1 MWLYGHVLT
10 QGYYYAN
17 LWFGTPGRRFA
28 VIVDTGST
36 VTYVPC
42 ASCSECGS
50 HHQDLPFDPQQSS
63 TYQFVPC
70 SSDQCPYHDCQ
81 DNSDECSYDRHY
93 AENSSSSGL
102 IVSDV
107 VTFGN
112 ASTLPPARILF
123 GCELAETGD
132 IYTQKADG
140 IMGMGRGELGIVSQ
154 LSVGAGKVMDE
165 QFSLCYGGSEGGGGA
180 MIMGAIQPPAG
191 MKFTKMDMRSG
202 GTYYNVILNAITV
215 AGKPLDLD
223 MSVFRSGYGVV
234 MDSGTTFSYLP
245 RKAFEA
251 FKAAVDA
258 SVKGV
263 QSVPGP
269 DSVYQD
275 VCYGGASHKI
285 EELSNYFPTVSLTFD
300 GDLVYELT
308 PENYLFRHVKVPG
321 SYCLG
326 LFKNNDRGT
335 LIGGIIMRNTL
346 VTYDRVNSRIG
357 MLKTNCRN
365 LYQELQQIY
374 TEQGANPSPLP
385 EYLLSE
391 PPPLPDSAHQGAG
404 RGGDGG
410 SGGAEEGEGGA
421 GGEEGGGAGGEDE
434 DADAG
439 AGAGTGGG
447 GGGGESSSAGVPA
460 APSVASSCDGCAG
473 SIVADLL
480 VGLPLLRFAPLVN
493 PFVHDLS
500 RELGLLEAQVTVVSF
515 HEGQQQG
522 GAAGGADGSA
532 EGGGEAATGVES
544 TRVNVTI
551 LPSPPDIVLA
561 KDTVQRVVNVLQSP
575 MAIRDV
581 FGSVTVLRVQVVLS
595 APDTS
600 SARVDEV
607 DEEEGLASNIDGK
620 GNDAGNGGMEGDGEG
635 EKGVKVGVFG
645 SGKVQGGSGEEASML
660 NGGEHGE
667 DEGDGEEEGEK
678 TWPHIV
684 PSTSGYALWNVCGIY
699 VPSPRAL
706 LPPSFPPGRKEISG
720 SADILR
726 QAGLEGPYQVLC
738 ERALAPS
745 AVESGCLARIP
756 GEVDIRQG
764 PRMELAE
771 VLDSIGR
778 PADEGAGGMGG
789 AGGAGGAGEGL
800 ALLQPL
806 AVDMLLRA
814 FSFSDKAAV
823 ALPDTERGKATV
835 SSNWRGANGSRGAGG
850 KERERER
857 ERDSS
862 KHRSKDKSRDGER
875 RHKEKDREKKEKD
888 KKDKEKKERERRERK
903 EREEAERREKEK
915 AEGVRVKGDE
925 RERKEREERERR
937 EREERERKERE
948 EREGKEKEERE
959 RKVRE
964 EKEKERAKEREREKE
979 KERERERERCRQ
991 QEQQEEGKAPCHV
1004 CDMKNLSST
1013 LVVVGSIITP
1023 RPSLSPL
1030 VHHSH
1035 PSSITLTPR
1044 PSLSPLVHHSHPS
1057 SITLTPR
1064 PSLSPLVHHS
1074 HPSSITLTPR
1084 PSLSPLVHHSH
1095 PSSITLT
1102 PRPSLSPLVHHS
1114 HPSSITLTPRPSLSP
1129 LVHHSHPSS
1138 ITLTPRPSLSP
1149 LVHHSHPS
1157 SITLTPRPS
1166 LSPLVHHSHP
1176 SSITL
1181 TPRPSLSP
1189 LVHHSH
1195 PSSITLTPRP
1205 SLSPLVHHSHPSS
1218 ITLTPRPSLS
1228 PLVHHSHPL
1237 VHSLSPLVHHS
1248 HPSSITLTPR
1258 PSLSPLVHH
1267 SHPSSIT
1274 LTPRPSLSPL
1284 VHHSHPSSITLT
1296 PRPSLSPLVHHS
1308 HPSSITLT
1316 PRPSLSPL
1324 VHHSHPSSI
1333 TLTPRPSLSPLVHH
1347 SHPSS
1352 ITLTPRPSLSPLV
1365 HHSHPSSITLT
1376 PRPSLSP
1383 LVHHSH
1389 PSSITLTPRPSLS
1402 PLVHH
1407 SHPSSITLTPRPSLS
1422 PLVHHSHPS
1431 SITLTPRPSLS
1442 PLVHHSHPSS
1452 ITLTHRSH
1460 SQASNHP
1467 IPSISDECVCACDF
1481 VPIGSKSCACRVSHS
1496 LCCIACSHFPLGLLP
1511 GTSPLILLPPPSF
1524 PVPPN
1529 RPSFCRPPFAP
1540 LGPLSSVPPRPPPPC
1555 LTTFICSHVYAQKR
1569 KRDGEPEK
1577 PSSDKK
1583 HKKKKDKHSSGGGK
1597 EAAPVAAVQENGT

>member
-191 MKFTKMDMRSG
+191 MKFTPMDMRSG

-215 AGKPLDLD
+215 AGKPLPLD

-258 SVKGV
+258 SVTGV

-275 VCYGGASHKI
+275 VCYGGASNKI

-374 TEQGANPSPLP
+374 TEQGANPAPLP

-410 SGGAEEGEGGA
+410 SGGAEEGEGG
-421 GGEEGGGAGGEDE
+421 GGGEEEGGGAGGEDE
-434 DADAG
+434 NPDAD
-439 AGAGTGGG
+439 AGTGGG
-447 GGGGESSSAGVPA
+447 DGGDGGGESSAEGAPA

-515 HEGQQQG
+515 HEGQSATQQQQ
-522 GAAGGADGSA
+522 GGADGSA
-532 EGGGEAATGVES
+532 KAGGEAATDVES

-551 LPSPPDIVLA
+551 LPSPPDLVLA

-595 APDTS
+595 TPDTS
-600 SARVDEV
+600 SSPFVWVGVGALALVLLLLLLLLGCYCCRKRSDGISARVDEV
-607 DEEEGLASNIDGK
+607 DEEEGLASNMDGK
-620 GNDAGNGGMEGDGEG
+620 GNDAGNGDMEGVGEG
-635 EKGVKVGVFG
+635 GKGVNVGVFG
-645 SGKVQGGSGEEASML
+645 SGKVQGGSGEEVSML
-660 NGGEHGE
+660 NGE

-678 TWPHIV
+678 
-684 PSTSGYALWNVCGIY
+684 
-699 VPSPRAL
+699 
-706 LPPSFPPGRKEISG
+706 
-720 SADILR
+720 
-726 QAGLEGPYQVLC
+726 
-738 ERALAPS
+738 
-745 AVESGCLARIP
+745 
-756 GEVDIRQG
+756 
-764 PRMELAE
+764 
-771 VLDSIGR
+771 
-778 PADEGAGGMGG
+778 
-789 AGGAGGAGEGL
+789 
-800 ALLQPL
+800 
-806 AVDMLLRA
+806 
-814 FSFSDKAAV
+814 
-823 ALPDTERGKATV
+823 
-835 SSNWRGANGSRGAGG
+835 
-850 KERERER
+850 
-857 ERDSS
+857 
-862 KHRSKDKSRDGER
+862 
-875 RHKEKDREKKEKD
+875 
-888 KKDKEKKERERRERK
+888 
-903 EREEAERREKEK
+903 
-915 AEGVRVKGDE
+915 
-925 RERKEREERERR
+925 
-937 EREERERKERE
+937 
-948 EREGKEKEERE
+948 
-959 RKVRE
+959 
-964 EKEKERAKEREREKE
+964 
-979 KERERERERCRQ
+979 
-991 QEQQEEGKAPCHV
+991 
-1004 CDMKNLSST
+1004 
-1013 LVVVGSIITP
+1013 
-1023 RPSLSPL
+1023 
-1030 VHHSH
+1030 
-1035 PSSITLTPR
+1035 
-1044 PSLSPLVHHSHPS
+1044 
-1057 SITLTPR
+1057 
-1064 PSLSPLVHHS
+1064 
-1074 HPSSITLTPR
+1074 
-1084 PSLSPLVHHSH
+1084 
-1095 PSSITLT
+1095 
-1102 PRPSLSPLVHHS
+1102 
-1114 HPSSITLTPRPSLSP
+1114 
-1129 LVHHSHPSS
+1129 
-1138 ITLTPRPSLSP
+1138 
-1149 LVHHSHPS
+1149 
-1157 SITLTPRPS
+1157 
-1166 LSPLVHHSHP
+1166 
-1176 SSITL
+1176 
-1181 TPRPSLSP
+1181 
-1189 LVHHSH
+1189 
-1195 PSSITLTPRP
+1195 
-1205 SLSPLVHHSHPSS
+1205 
-1218 ITLTPRPSLS
+1218 
-1228 PLVHHSHPL
+1228 
-1237 VHSLSPLVHHS
+1237 
-1248 HPSSITLTPR
+1248 
-1258 PSLSPLVHH
+1258 
-1267 SHPSSIT
+1267 
-1274 LTPRPSLSPL
+1274 
-1284 VHHSHPSSITLT
+1284 
-1296 PRPSLSPLVHHS
+1296 
-1308 HPSSITLT
+1308 
-1316 PRPSLSPL
+1316 
-1324 VHHSHPSSI
+1324 
-1333 TLTPRPSLSPLVHH
+1333 
-1347 SHPSS
+1347 
-1352 ITLTPRPSLSPLV
+1352 
-1365 HHSHPSSITLT
+1365 
-1376 PRPSLSP
+1376 
-1383 LVHHSH
+1383 
-1389 PSSITLTPRPSLS
+1389 
-1402 PLVHH
+1402 
-1407 SHPSSITLTPRPSLS
+1407 
-1422 PLVHHSHPS
+1422 
-1431 SITLTPRPSLS
+1431 
-1442 PLVHHSHPSS
+1442 
-1452 ITLTHRSH
+1452 
-1460 SQASNHP
+1460 
-1467 IPSISDECVCACDF
+1467 
-1481 VPIGSKSCACRVSHS
+1481 
-1496 LCCIACSHFPLGLLP
+1496 
-1511 GTSPLILLPPPSF
+1511 
-1524 PVPPN
+1524 
-1529 RPSFCRPPFAP
+1529 
-1540 LGPLSSVPPRPPPPC
+1540 
-1555 LTTFICSHVYAQKR
+1555 
-1569 KRDGEPEK
+1569 
-1577 PSSDKK
+1577 
-1583 HKKKKDKHSSGGGK
+1583 
-1597 EAAPVAAVQENGT
+1597 